1 METAVINADGPG
13 SGIISILF
21 LLHSLIKIFPGSEIV
36 GVPASD
42 IKDTIDPLFKIPII
56 LLSILLSLNL

>member
-1 METAVINADGPG
+1 METAVITADGPG

-36 GVPASD
+36 VYLHP
-42 IKDTIDPLFKIPII
+42 ILKIQLI
-56 LLSILLSLNL
+56 LCLKFQ